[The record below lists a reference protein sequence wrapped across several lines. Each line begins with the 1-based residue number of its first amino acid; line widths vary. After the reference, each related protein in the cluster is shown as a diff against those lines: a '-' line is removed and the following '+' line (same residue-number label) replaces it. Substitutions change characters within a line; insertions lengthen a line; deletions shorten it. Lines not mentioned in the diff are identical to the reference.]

1 MSNAFDTMVFLLC
14 FPEITILTTAGRH
27 DMIPLDTSGLQKFE
41 ISHMF
46 FLFSLGTNRLTVWA
60 ASGVTAISI
69 YIIDHIIS
77 ILSRLWEVFFFLFG
91 LETNKKPFGAVT
103 ESFEPQSKA
112 RSFSI

>member
-1 MSNAFDTMVFLLC
+1 MVFLLC

-46 FLFSLGTNRLTVWA
+46 SLFSLGTNRLTVWA

-69 YIIDHIIS
+69 YLYHRS
-77 ILSRLWEVFFFLFG
+77 HHQHFKPPLGGFFSFYLGWKRTKSRFGRLLKVSSLNPGPVLSR
-91 LETNKKPFGAVT
+91 
-103 ESFEPQSKA
+103 FEQT
-112 RSFSI
+112 